1 MKKRTRIMAKKK
13 VLVIGWD
20 AADWQI
26 INPLMEKGLMPTL
39 KGFLNESAYGNIATL
54 DPPYSPMLWT
64 SIATGKNAY
73 DHGVL
78 GFTEV
83 LPDGSG
89 IRPISAHSRKVKAI
103 WNILNQEGY
112 KSNVV
117 SWWPSN
123 PVEDINGV
131 MVSNF
136 YQHARTKSD
145 EPWPLVEGTVNKAK
159 YRDILAELRVHPDE
173 LTAAH
178 LEPMIPNLKGLDLEK
193 NKVLY
198 NSIKIL
204 AHAASVHNATTY
216 LLEETEWDFMAVYH
230 DAIDH
235 MSHLAM
241 KYRAPQLEGISDEDH
256 ENYQHLVDGMYRFH
270 DMMLERTL
278 NLLDDDT
285 YVILL
290 SDHGFRNDHTRLTKI
305 PIGPA
310 TPAIEHRPY
319 GVFAIKGPGIKKGEQ
334 IFGTSLLDI
343 APTILQ
349 LFDLPVGEDMEG
361 NVLVNAFEKAP
372 KTTTI
377 ASWEKVKGNDAMLTS
392 DAQGDQEAEQAAL
405 QQLIDLGYVDKKEK
419 SVAKRLMVTKRE
431 AQLNCARSYIHA
443 GKKRKAIPLLEDAC
457 EEHPS
462 KYVRLLLLSL
472 YLDMGYLAKSAEL
485 IEICKKEYP
494 ESTNLKFYE
503 GQFKWMK
510 GNFVRAEQIFNELT
524 LQRPTSDLF
533 QQIGKLYNTV
543 GRHEDAIK
551 MLMKGKA
558 LENEHLLI
566 NHQLGFAYL
575 RLGEYEKALEHFFSV
590 VDSQY
595 HMPKAHLFIGESLYH
610 LGMYKNA
617 AEALE
622 VSAKMAP
629 YDMTVRKWLC
639 KIYRDELGNPEKALE
654 HQGKLPDQEKE
665 IVVVSGLPR
674 SGTSMMMRMLD
685 FAGIDA
691 LTDESRDSDE
701 SNPHGYYEHE
711 WVRNLAN
718 DATWISKAEGKA
730 VKIIAQLLPYLP
742 SKYRYKVIFMER
754 EISEVLISQQIM
766 LGKSREEAIKTYPFK
781 LAQTFYNQLQRVNE
795 WVDQQP
801 FIDILHVNY
810 LDCHTNPEEVVKR
823 ISDFLDRELDSSK
836 MIEAIDQSLY
846 RNKNV

>member
-1 MKKRTRIMAKKK
+1 MAKKK

-39 KGFLNESAYGNIATL
+39 KSFLEQSSYGNIATL

-136 YQHARTKSD
+136 YQHARTKYD
-145 EPWPLVEGTVNKAK
+145 EPWPLLEGTVNKPEF
-159 YRDILAELRVHPDE
+159 RDKLAELRVHPDE

-178 LEPMIPNLKGLDLEK
+178 LEPMIPNLKKLDFEK
-193 NKVLY
+193 DKVLY
-198 NSIKIL
+198 NSVKIL
-204 AHAASVHNATTY
+204 AHAASVHNATTF

-235 MSHLAM
+235 MCHLAM
-241 KYRAPQLEGISDEDH
+241 KYRAPQLADISDEAH

-278 NLLDDDT
+278 NLIDDDT
-285 YVILL
+285 YVVLL

-305 PIGPA
+305 PVGPA

-334 IFGTSLLDI
+334 VFGASLLDI
-343 APTILQ
+343 TPTLLQ

-361 NVLVNAFEKAP
+361 HVLANVFEKSP
-372 KTTTI
+372 VVKTI
-377 ASWEKVKGNDAMLTS
+377 PSWENVKGDDAMLSS
-392 DAQGDQEAEQAAL
+392 DIQGNEEAEQAAM

-419 SVAKRLMVTKRE
+419 SLAKKLAVTKRE
-431 AQLNCARSYIHA
+431 AQLNTARSYIHA
-443 GKKRKAIPLLEDAC
+443 GAKRKAVPILEETC
-457 EEHPS
+457 EENPS
-462 KYVRLLLLSL
+462 KYSRLLLLSL
-472 YLDMGYLAKSAEL
+472 YLDLGYIAKAADLMSL
-485 IEICKKEYP
+485 CKKEYP

-503 GQFKWMK
+503 GQLAWMK
-510 GNFVRAEQIFNELT
+510 GRFMHAEQIFEELAK
-524 LQRPTSDLF
+524 QRPTSDLF
-533 QQIGKLYNTV
+533 HQVGKLYNIT
-543 GRHEDAIK
+543 GRYEDAIK
-551 MLMKGKA
+551 TLEKGKA
-558 LENEHLLI
+558 LENEHILI

-575 RLGEYEKALEHFFSV
+575 RLGEYEKALEHFFIV
-590 VDSQY
+590 VDGQY
-595 HMPKAHLFIGESLYH
+595 YMPKAHLFIGEALYH
-610 LGMYKNA
+610 LGMFKQA

-629 YDMTVRKWLC
+629 NDMAVRKWLI
-639 KIYRDELGNPEKALE
+639 KVYRDELNLPAEAKRHEA
-654 HQGKLPDQEKE
+654 KLPDPEKE
-665 IVVVSGLPR
+665 IIVVSGLPR
-674 SGTSMMMRMLD
+674 SGTSMMMRMLE
-685 FAGIDA
+685 FAGIES
-691 LTDESRDSDE
+691 LTDDKRMGDE
-701 SNPHGYYEHE
+701 NNPHGYFEYEK
-711 WVRNLAN
+711 VKNLAN
-718 DATWISKAEGKA
+718 DATWVPEAEGKS
-730 VKIIAQLLPYLP
+730 VKIIAQLLPFLP
-742 SKYRYKVIFMER
+742 AKHRYKIIFMER
-754 EISEVLISQQIM
+754 EISEVMISQQLM

-781 LAQTFYNQLQRVNE
+781 LAQTFYNQLNRVNE

-801 FIDILHVNY
+801 FIDILYVNY
-810 LDCHTNPEEVVKR
+810 LDCHNNPKEVAER
-823 ISDFLDRELDSSK
+823 ISGFLNKELDIKSMATAVDK
-836 MIEAIDQSLY
+836 TLY
-846 RNKNV
+846 RNQNV